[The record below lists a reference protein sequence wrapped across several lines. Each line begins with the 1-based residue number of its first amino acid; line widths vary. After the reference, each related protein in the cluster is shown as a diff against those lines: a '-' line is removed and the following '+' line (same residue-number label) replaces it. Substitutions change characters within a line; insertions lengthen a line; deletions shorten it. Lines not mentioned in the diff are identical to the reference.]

1 MSAYDWYAIRIRPQ
15 HRLEFQV
22 LHALTQRE
30 HAAMVPFETKWEKHR
45 TKRTRLAEQRY
56 PIFPC
61 YVFAQFCTY
70 RDFWLSKE
78 AINQRS
84 IDIGKHPP
92 IVGLVGYGSK
102 PAKLSRTD
110 VSMLQAISL
119 PRMSD
124 INLHKALRQGG
135 RASVVARGHPLE
147 GHTVTIDSITRN
159 KCYVLLEFLGS
170 LKVVGIDASALEA
183 A

>member
-30 HAAMVPFETKWEKHR
+30 HAAMVPFESKWEKR
-45 TKRTRLAEQRY
+45 KSRRVLGSY

-61 YVFAQFCTY
+61 YVFAQFCSY
-70 RDFWLSKE
+70 RDFWLTKE
-78 AINQRS
+78 AINQRA

-92 IVGLVGYGSK
+92 IVGLVGMGSK

-119 PRMSD
+119 PRMSE
-124 INLHKALRQGG
+124 INLHKALTQNGK
-135 RASVVARGHPLE
+135 ASIVARGHPFE
-147 GHTVTIDSITRN
+147 GHTVTVNEVTRT
-159 KCYVLLEFLGS
+159 KCRVLLKILGEMR
-170 LKVVGIDASALEA
+170 VIEIDANALEA

>member
-1 MSAYDWYAIRIRPQ
+1 MTLHYYAIRVIPVFRQ
-15 HRLEFQV
+15 EFSV

-30 HAAMVPFETKWEKHR
+30 HPAMVPFETKWEKR
-45 TKRTRLAEQRY
+45 KNSRGRVAEQRY
-56 PIFPC
+56 PVFPC
-61 YVFAQFCTY
+61 YVFAGFHDY
-70 RDFWLSKE
+70 REFYLARE
-78 AINQRS
+78 AINQRA
-84 IDIGKHPP
+84 IDVGKRPP

-102 PAKLSRTD
+102 PAKLTQGD

-119 PRMSD
+119 PRATE

-147 GHTVTIDSITRN
+147 GHTVTIDSITKN
-159 KCYVLLEFLGS
+159 KCRVLLEFLGS